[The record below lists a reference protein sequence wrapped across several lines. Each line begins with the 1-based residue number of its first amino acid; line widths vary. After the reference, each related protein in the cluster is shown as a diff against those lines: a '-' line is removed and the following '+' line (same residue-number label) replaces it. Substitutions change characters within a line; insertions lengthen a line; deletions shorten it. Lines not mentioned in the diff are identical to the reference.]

1 MENTVLDEQFD
12 DIEFIETSADLLV
25 MSYYKNIQ

>member
-12 DIEFIETSADLLV
+12 DIEFIETDADLLV
-25 MSYYKNIQ
+25 MSYYRNIQ